1 MTKETSAGDAQTIA
15 DLAVKAKGEPT
26 TIQTVAGREFLILP
40 SGFSHHDVTPPH
52 SQAVNT
58 PKRITQSVTLQNAD
72 AMIEYLNRFK
82 GDDSLLF
89 ADVQKSLVVAAIDY
103 HAKDKASLVTHR
115 ASLQLPFSEE
125 WKVWS
130 EISGRLLPQ
139 LEFARFVEENAPDIK
154 APDAAT
160 LLETVRDLQAR
171 RSVNFIQAV
180 RTASD
185 NESFEFSDNTE
196 ARTAKGDVELPTKF
210 LLNIPVY
217 FGEPDGEVPAFL
229 RWKLDDGKL
238 QLGIKLNRMEHIRQA
253 AFKMIV
259 AHLHERTDV
268 LPVFGT
274 IGG

>member
-1 MTKETSAGDAQTIA
+1 MTKQTSAGDAQTIA
-15 DLAVKAKGEPT
+15 ELAVKAAGAAT
-26 TIQTVAGREFLILP
+26 TITSATGREFLILP
-40 SGFSHHDVTPPH
+40 EAFDYHEVTPEN
-52 SQAVNT
+52 SQDVHT
-58 PKRITQSVTLQNAD
+58 PKRIRQAVILQNAD
-72 AMIEYLNRFK
+72 ALVEYLNRFK

-130 EISGRLLPQ
+130 EVSGRLMPQ

-160 LLETVRDLQAR
+160 LIETVRDLQAR

-180 RTASD
+180 RTSSD
-185 NESFEFSDNTE
+185 NESFEFTDNTE
-196 ARTAKGDVELPTKF
+196 ARTKGGVELPTKF
-210 LLNIPVY
+210 LIEIPVY
-217 FGEPDGEVPAFL
+217 FGEPAGEVPAFL

-238 QLGIKLNRMEHIRQA
+238 LLGIKLNRMEHIRQA

-259 AHLHERTDV
+259 MFLHERTGV
-268 LPVFGT
+268 LPVFGA
-274 IGG
+274 IGA